1 MRCGLC
7 GEAVEPD
14 DADAV
19 QVPGGLMH
27 GECIE
32 EHDEPGLFGAQ
43 DPESAANGRDAAAFE
58 CSTVELERQRRQA
71 ARKRKSA

>member
-1 MRCGLC
+1 
-7 GEAVEPD
+7 
-14 DADAV
+14 
-19 QVPGGLMH
+19 MH